1 MTKKEIAILIF
12 GLVVVV
18 VVVVVISFSS
28 TNSSS
33 SSSSSN
39 NGGGG
44 SGGGT
49 SNLGDNCLKNE
60 DCRSTVC
67 GGGKC
72 VPSPGASC
80 TQTLGD
86 CTNNIPYKDF
96 FCDIIGP
103 VKSILIDAYD
113 ITPDV
118 SQLNLPIT
126 VKFNLTNTYIK
137 GASGCTGTVEINLTG
152 LTVLKIDNKGS
163 GYTSYG
169 NSITFFNLPPTI
181 KSITVFPEDL
191 SVEVDGNGKTGKC
204 VKH

>member
-1 MTKKEIAILIF
+1 MRKSEIAIIIF
-12 GLVVVV
+12 GIVVVVV

-28 TNSSS
+28 TSSS
-33 SSSSSN
+33 SS
-39 NGGGG
+39 GG
-44 SGGGT
+44 SGGGSGT

-86 CTNNIPYKDF
+86 CTSNIPYKDF
-96 FCDIIGP
+96 FCNITGP
-103 VKSILIDAYD
+103 VRSILISGYD
-113 ITPDV
+113 IQYNTISPK
-118 SQLNLPIT
+118 LPIT
-126 VKFNLTNTYIK
+126 VNFNLTNTYIK
-137 GASGCTGTVEINLTG
+137 SASGCKGTVYIDQSGPQDPQIING
-152 LTVLKIDNKGS
+152 GS

-169 NSITFFNLPPTI
+169 NSITFTNLPSTI
-181 KSITVFPEDL
+181 KSITVYPEDL
-191 SVEVDGNGKTGKC
+191 SVEVDGKGATGKC

>member
-1 MTKKEIAILIF
+1 MKKSEIAIIIF
-12 GLVVVV
+12 GLVVVVV

-28 TNSSS
+28 TS

-49 SNLGDNCLKNE
+49 GSGNLGENCSKNE

-80 TQTLGD
+80 TQTLGF
-86 CTNNIPYKDF
+86 CTNNVPYKDF
-96 FCDIIGP
+96 FCDITGP
-103 VKSILIDAYD
+103 VKSILISGYD
-113 ITPDV
+113 IQYNTIKP
-118 SQLNLPIT
+118 NFPIT
-126 VKFNLTNTYIK
+126 VNFNLTNTYIK
-137 GASGCTGTVEINLTG
+137 SATGCTGTIIVYETG
-152 LTVLKIDNKGS
+152 PGNLKIENGGS

-169 NSITFFNLPPTI
+169 NSITFINLPSGM
-181 KSITVFPEDL
+181 SITVYSEDL
-191 SVEVDGNGKTGKC
+191 SVEVVGKSATGKC